1 MLNQSFVKAFATVAC
16 LSLLA
21 LNAAYAEL
29 PNAMEAGGEKLM
41 LNGAGARTKYLM
53 QMYVAGLYLAQPSS
67 DAAAIVAADEPMSI
81 RLEITSG
88 MVTEAK
94 LVESLN
100 EGFHNAT
107 GGKPEPIRKE
117 IDLFRKSLAGKIAK
131 GDVLDFVYLPG
142 HGVIVAKNGEKQGA
156 IEGIAFKRA
165 LFGVWLSKSPADEEL
180 MRAMLV
186 AKGNGGQPLQK

>member
-1 MLNQSFVKAFATVAC
+1 MRNQSFVKAFATVSC
-16 LSLLA
+16 LSQFA
-21 LNAAYAEL
+21 LKAAYAEL
-29 PNAMEAGGEKLM
+29 PNALQAGDEKLT

-53 QMYVAGLYLAQPSS
+53 QMYVAGLYLEQPSS
-67 DAAAIVAADEPMSI
+67 DSAAIVAADEPMAI

-94 LVESLN
+94 LVDSLN

-117 IDLFRKSLAGKIAK
+117 IDLFRKCLAGKIAK
-131 GDVLDFVYLPG
+131 GNVLDFVYFPG

-165 LFGVWLSKSPADEEL
+165 LFGVWLSKSPADEDL
-180 MRAMLV
+180 KRAMLV
-186 AKGNGGQPLQK
+186 AKGNGGQPLKK

>member
-1 MLNQSFVKAFATVAC
+1 MLKQFFVKAFATVAT
-16 LSLLA
+16 LSLFA
-21 LNAAYAEL
+21 LSAAHAEL
-29 PNAMEAGGEKLM
+29 PNAIEAGDEKLT
-41 LNGAGARTKYLM
+41 LNGSGARTKYLM
-53 QMYVAGLYLAQPSS
+53 EMYVAGLYLEQPSS
-67 DAAAIVAADEPMSI
+67 DPDSIVAADAPMAI

-94 LVESLN
+94 LVDSLK

-117 IDLFRKSLAGKIAK
+117 IDLFRKCLAGKIAK

-165 LFGVWLSKSPADEEL
+165 LFGVWLSKTPADEEL
-180 MRAMLV
+180 KRAMLV
-186 AKGNGGQPLQK
+186 AKGNGGLQK

>member
-1 MLNQSFVKAFATVAC
+1 MLNQSSVKAFATVAC

-41 LNGAGARTKYLM
+41 LNGSGARTKYLM
-53 QMYVAGLYLAQPSS
+53 QMYVAGLYLGQPSS
-67 DAAAIVAADEPMSI
+67 DPAAIMAADEPMAI
-81 RLEITSG
+81 RLKITSG

-94 LVESLN
+94 LVDSLN

-117 IDLFRKSLAGKIAK
+117 IDLFRKCLAGKIAK

-165 LFGVWLSKSPADEEL
+165 LFGVWLSKTPADEEL
-180 MRAMLV
+180 KRAMLV
-186 AKGNGGQPLQK
+186 AKGNGGLQK

>member
-1 MLNQSFVKAFATVAC
+1 MLNQSFVKAFTTIAC
-16 LSLLA
+16 LSLFA

-29 PNAMEAGGEKLM
+29 PNAIEAGDEKLT
-41 LNGAGARTKYLM
+41 LNGSGVRTKYLM
-53 QMYVAGLYLAQPSS
+53 QMYVAGLYLEQPSS
-67 DAAAIVAADEPMSI
+67 DAAAIVAADAPMAI

-94 LVESLN
+94 LVDSLN

-131 GDVLDFVYLPG
+131 GDVLDLVYLPG
-142 HGVIVAKNGEKQGA
+142 HGVIVAKNGKKQGA
-156 IEGIAFKRA
+156 IEGIEFKRA
-165 LFGVWLSKSPADEEL
+165 LFGVWLSKDPADKDLE
-180 MRAMLV
+180 RAMLLG
-186 AKGNGGQPLQK
+186 KGSGG

>member
-1 MLNQSFVKAFATVAC
+1 MPKQFLVKAFAIVAY
-16 LSLLA
+16 LSLLTSS
-21 LNAAYAEL
+21 AAYAEL
-29 PNAMEAGGEKLM
+29 PNALQVGDEKLA
-41 LNGAGARTKYLM
+41 LNGSGSRTKYLM
-53 QMYVAGLYLAQPSS
+53 EMYVAGLYLAQPSS
-67 DAAAIVAADEPMSI
+67 DPAAIVAADAPMAI

-88 MVTEAK
+88 LVTEEK

-117 IDLFRKSLAGKIAK
+117 IDLFRKCLAGKIAR
-131 GDVLDFVYLPG
+131 GDVLDLVYLPG

-165 LFGVWLSKSPADEEL
+165 LFGVWLSKNPADKDL
-180 MRAMLV
+180 KRAMLL
-186 AKGNGGQPLQK
+186 AKVNGGQSLQK